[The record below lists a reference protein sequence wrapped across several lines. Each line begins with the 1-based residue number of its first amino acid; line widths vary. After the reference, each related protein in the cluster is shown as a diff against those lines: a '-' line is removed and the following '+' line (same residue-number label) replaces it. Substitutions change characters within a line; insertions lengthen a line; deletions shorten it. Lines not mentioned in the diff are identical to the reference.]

1 MDNLT
6 VVKVEE
12 MVKALEELSNAC
24 KSRKYCGDCNM
35 IDYCMSH
42 INSPYKWK
50 LENWNNNE
58 QE

>member
-6 VVKVEE
+6 VDKVEE
-12 MVKALEELSNAC
+12 MVKALEDLRNFC
-24 KSRKYCGDCNM
+24 IGRHYCGECSM

-50 LENWNNNE
+50 LENNE
-58 QE
+58 

>member
-6 VVKVEE
+6 VDKVEE
-12 MVKALEELSNAC
+12 MVKTLEELSNAC

-50 LENWNNNE
+50 LENNE
-58 QE
+58 QKR